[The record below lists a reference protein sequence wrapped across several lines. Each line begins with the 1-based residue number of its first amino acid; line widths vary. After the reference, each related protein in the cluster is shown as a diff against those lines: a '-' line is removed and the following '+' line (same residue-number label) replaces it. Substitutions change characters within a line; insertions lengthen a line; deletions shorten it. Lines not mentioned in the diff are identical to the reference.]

1 MFLIT
6 SKSKPGLFMQSR
18 SQDWDFGH
26 VWIASNR
33 NIIKNLMLVIL
44 AHHLLAC
51 RASLGARAIIT
62 RSPDSCLDDIVR
74 KKNMIWPLPT
84 DQTDPNVATKQTTP
98 FMSQYVRFV
107 ACGSNLNSCLIQFCH
122 NSLENKPASF
132 YHLGGPLRHTSDVS
146 HNALKKHK
154 H

>member
-1 MFLIT
+1 MQRWT
-6 SKSKPGLFMQSR
+6 VHAKSKPGLRFWTRLDCFQS
-18 SQDWDFGH
+18 QHYQKFDVGH
-26 VWIASNR
+26 ISSPFISVPGELRRESNYYTKPR
-33 NIIKNLMLVIL
+33 LMFRR
-44 AHHLLAC
+44 H
-51 RASLGARAIIT
+51 S
-62 RSPDSCLDDIVR
+62 
-74 KKNMIWPLPT
+74 KEKNMIWPLPT

-98 FMSQYVRFV
+98 FMSQYVHFV

-146 HNALKKHK
+146 HNALRKHK